1 LNEYKKNPYAKER
14 KESIFDKIIDPKD
27 KDRSLKIFGIYF
39 VGFILIMTLI
49 SVIFGNGGLSG
60 SFGDIVNTYKDY

>member
-1 LNEYKKNPYAKER
+1 MNEYKKNLYQKEK
-14 KESIFDKIIDPKD
+14 KESIFDKIINPND
-27 KDRSLKIFGIYF
+27 KDRGLKIFGIYF

-60 SFGDIVNTYKDY
+60 SFGNIVNTYKDY